1 MINALNFMLTFW
13 TFKFIILLVTNKLVY
28 KENDYAI

>member
-1 MINALNFMLTFW
+1 MINVINFMLTFW
-13 TFKFIILLVTNKLVY
+13 TFKFIIILVTYKLVY